1 MTVLD
6 LETSA
11 ELIARL
17 SRHLSQ
23 LENDV
28 GYLELE
34 ADEHKCPELS
44 DQIHSVRRKISDLHI
59 IVSVLADRPEFHTQ
73 RQFAHPAES
82 SPTRITPALK
92 E

>member
-1 MTVLD
+1 MTLLD

-28 GYLELE
+28 GYLALE

-44 DQIHSVRRKISDLHI
+44 DQIHSVRRKISDLHT
-59 IVSVLADRPEFHTQ
+59 IVGVIAERPEFRPQ
-73 RQFAHPAES
+73 R
-82 SPTRITPALK
+82 
-92 E
+92 

>member
-1 MTVLD
+1 MLD
-6 LETSA
+6 LETTPDLL
-11 ELIARL
+11 ECL

-28 GYLELE
+28 GYLALE

-44 DQIHSVRRKISDLHI
+44 DQIRSVRRKISDLHI

-73 RQFAHPAES
+73 RQFAHPAEF
-82 SPTRITPALK
+82 PPMRITKP
-92 E
+92 